1 MHLAR
6 METTVAMETILDRLP
21 KLRLDPAADDIHIR
35 GHAFRSPPSLPV
47 VC

>member
-21 KLRLDPAADDIHIR
+21 NLGLDPTADDVHIR
-35 GHAFRSPPSLPV
+35 GRAFRSPQSLPI